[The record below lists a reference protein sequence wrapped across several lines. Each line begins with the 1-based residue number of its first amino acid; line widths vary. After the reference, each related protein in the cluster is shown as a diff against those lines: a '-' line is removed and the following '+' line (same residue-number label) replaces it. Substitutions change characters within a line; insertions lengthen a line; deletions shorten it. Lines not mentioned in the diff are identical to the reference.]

1 MLVWQVAAK
10 VDRQSRSPKFLP
22 RSQQILWSFGGVT
35 VRHRVLWSLLIC
47 GAIAA
52 SMLPPAIAQSLCP
65 TPALSRLTRHRIASG
80 ETLATIAQRYSLI
93 PATLIGFNPALQN
106 GLPPVGTELV
116 IPPYNGIRVEVPAG
130 QTWREV
136 AARYGVRADVLF
148 EVNGCQ
154 PQPRIVF
161 VPGINW
167 SPVGTA
173 TASQPIGVLTGYPLP
188 SEATIV
194 QAYGWQVSPT
204 TGQVVFNSG
213 VELATPAGTPVLSTG
228 SGTIAFAGAQNGANL
243 VVVNHAQG
251 LQTRYALLESMS
263 VRVGQSVQAGDRI
276 GTSANFLYFEVRT
289 NSSLGWV
296 AQNPSTYIRNLNL
309 RTQ

>member
-1 MLVWQVAAK
+1 M
-10 VDRQSRSPKFLP
+10 
-22 RSQQILWSFGGVT
+22 T
-35 VRHRVLWSLLIC
+35 VRHRVSWSLLVC

-52 SMLPPAIAQSLCP
+52 AIASPAIAQESLCP
-65 TPALSRLTRHRIASG
+65 APALSRLTRHRIALG
-80 ETLATIAQRYSLI
+80 ETLAAIAQRYSLI
-93 PATLIGFNPALQN
+93 PATLIGFNPTLQN
-106 GLPPVGTELV
+106 NSPPVGTEIV

-130 QTWREV
+130 QTWRDV

-154 PQPRIVF
+154 PQPRVVF

-173 TASQPIGVLTGYPLP
+173 TASQSIGVLTSYPLP
-188 SEATIV
+188 SEATIL

-213 VELATPAGTPVLSTG
+213 VELATQPETPVLATG
-228 SGTIAFAGAQNGANL
+228 SGTIAFAGAQNGSNL
-243 VVVNHAQG
+243 VVINHAQG
-251 LQTRYALLESMS
+251 LQTRYALLGSVG
-263 VRVGQSVQAGDRI
+263 VRVGQTVQAGDRV
-276 GTSANFLYFEVRT
+276 GTSANSLYFEVRS